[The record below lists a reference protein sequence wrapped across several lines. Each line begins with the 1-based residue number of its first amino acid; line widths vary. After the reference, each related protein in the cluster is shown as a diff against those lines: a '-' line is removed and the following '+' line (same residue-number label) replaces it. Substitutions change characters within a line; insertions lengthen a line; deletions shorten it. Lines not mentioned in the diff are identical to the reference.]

1 MSKVSWLQF
10 FTVLRERLRG
20 VNMMASASTIAY
32 FMLLSLFPLT
42 IVIGNLLPYLP
53 IDVDILLS
61 YVDTMIP
68 ANVIPVLEPIIR
80 NLLTQGSIGWL
91 SLGTIATLWSAGR
104 GIRYLQDGF
113 HRAYGVDAKGNFIIN
128 RLISTVTIILILLLF
143 IAFSLFFGLGASLMA
158 RLGEEFDVIARLNG
172 YFHGFKWPVTAAI
185 LFVTLS
191 LIYVVTPNVKLRVR
205 EVLPGAAVAT
215 IGWLLLV
222 ETFTLYVR
230 LAANTLVLYGS
241 LSAFFVLLFWLNFA
255 STVILFG
262 ALLNAVIRELRH
274 GKPQLRQRNLPKGM
288 LRKKSPREDTPPFS

>member
-113 HRAYGVDAKGNFIIN
+113 HRAYGVDAKGNFVIN

-158 RLGEEFDVIARLNG
+158 RLGEEFAVIARLNG
-172 YFHGFKWPVTAAI
+172 YFYGLKWPVTAAI

-262 ALLNAVIRELRH
+262 ALLNAVIREFRH
-274 GKPQLRQRNLPKGM
+274 GKPQLRQRSLPKGM
-288 LRKKSPREDTPPFS
+288 LRKKPPQEDTTPFS